1 MTKPQQLTADWVSP
15 QEAAEYLGVTKQT
28 VLSWCSAGKLVSSK
42 LGYRT
47 IRISTSSIEKMM
59 ERSKG

>member
-15 QEAAEYLGVTKQT
+15 QEVAEYLGITKQT
-28 VLSWCSAGKLVSSK
+28 VLSWCHDGKVEWK
-42 LGYRT
+42 RLGYRT
-47 IRISTSSIEKMM
+47 IRIKTTSIEKMM

>member
-28 VLSWCSAGKLVSSK
+28 VLAWCAAGKLASSK

>member
-1 MTKPQQLTADWVSP
+1 MNKPQQLTADWVSP

-28 VLSWCSAGKLVSSK
+28 VLAWCAAGKLVASK